1 MVNEMFVLVILIC
14 RMERVLQESITVARR
29 NTETALLTALP
40 QVQHL
45 FVKALGV
52 LYRKK
57 V

>member
-14 RMERVLQESITVARR
+14 RMEKVLQESITVARR
-29 NTETALLTALP
+29 TTDNALLTVQP
-40 QVQHL
+40 KVQHL

-52 LYRKK
+52 LYRKM

>member
-14 RMERVLQESITVARR
+14 RMEKVLQESITVARR
-29 NTETALLTALP
+29 TTDNALLTVRP

-52 LYRKK
+52 LYRKM